1 MIPRLNCSRG
11 PLVVM
16 LLTGAALPAVA
27 ATPATA
33 AATTAAST
41 AAAPAAVKSAGTT
54 RRSAGLHAWEAG
66 DDPAALAAWV
76 HRHMHLADVEVAR
89 LVAVK
94 GPRTVAN
101 TLRTYDDANN
111 ELFLAQAQAQVLYG
125 VGATAELRDKA
136 QALTQEASDAATAL
150 SLNQA
155 VYRALAAVPQPT
167 DAATR
172 YYLEHTLLEYR
183 LAGVDRDE
191 ATRAKIKALQD
202 KITELGLAFE
212 RAVHDDVRTV
222 VVDKSELDGLPPDYI
237 ASHPA
242 DADGDVK
249 ITTDPPDKGPAQ
261 RFANSAELRYKLFLA
276 ASSVGYPAN
285 TATLRGLLTART
297 ELAQLLGYATWADY
311 AMADQMIGSPANLA
325 QYLHKVDAAS
335 REPAAREDAA
345 LLEFVRGRDPSIQK
359 ISFADARYWQE
370 QYRRA
375 RFNFDSQSV
384 RPYFPYA
391 EVERGVIGTASR
403 LFHVD
408 IRPVPDVRTWHPSVT
423 TYDVYQDGRKLG
435 RIYLDMHP
443 REGKDKW
450 FSTAPLTPGIRGRQL
465 PEGVLVCNFTGGT
478 AGDPGLMQYGDVVV
492 FLHEF
497 GHLMHHIIGGQG
509 EWSGAGAFSVER
521 DFVEA
526 PSQMLEEFF
535 HDYGVLSGFARHY
548 QTGEVL
554 PQDLYVRM
562 NRADAYGR
570 AIGQQLQLTY
580 AAVSLDF
587 HTLPPATLD
596 FDAVYQRDAERYSSF
611 AFVAGDHSWASFTHL
626 NGYSSNYYGY
636 VLAKVI
642 AEDFFAQFDS
652 HDLLGGPAGMRY
664 ERMVLAPGATKP
676 AAQLVRDFLGR
687 EPNLDAYQ
695 RWMLTEF
702 ENAPTASSSAH

>member
-1 MIPRLNCSRG
+1 MTAQPRRMHA
-11 PLVVM
+11 PLALVLAVV
-16 LLTGAALPAVA
+16 LALSGRSALAAAA
-27 ATPATA
+27 ATPAA
-33 AATTAAST
+33 
-41 AAAPAAVKSAGTT
+41 AAAPPASPT
-54 RRSAGLHAWEAG
+54 AGLHAWEAG
-66 DDPAALAAWV
+66 DDPAALDAWV
-76 HRHMHLADVEVAR
+76 HRHMRQADADVAR

-94 GPRTVAN
+94 GAHTAAN
-101 TLRTYDDANN
+101 TLRAYDDANN
-111 ELFLAQAQAQVLYG
+111 ELYLAQAQAQVLYG
-125 VGATAELRDKA
+125 VGASKALRDKA

-150 SLNQA
+150 SLNQP
-155 VYRALAAVPQPT
+155 VYRALAAVPRPA

-183 LAGVDRDE
+183 LAGVDRDD

-202 KITELGLAFE
+202 RITELGLNFE

-222 VVDKSELDGLPPDYI
+222 VADKSQLDGLPPDYL

-242 DADGDVK
+242 DAAGHVK
-249 ITTDPPDKGPAQ
+249 ITTDPPDAWPAEK
-261 RFANSAELRYKLFLA
+261 FANDEKLRHELFLA
-276 ASSVGYPAN
+276 ASSVAYPAN
-285 TATLRGLLTART
+285 KETLRKLLEART
-297 ELAQLLGYATWADY
+297 QLAQLLGYATWADY

-325 QYLHKVDAAS
+325 QYLQKIDAAS
-335 REPAAREDAA
+335 REPAAREDTA
-345 LLEFVRGRDPSIQK
+345 LLEFVRQRDPSIKK
-359 ISFADARYWQE
+359 ISLADARYWQE

-375 RFNFDSQSV
+375 KFSFDSQSV

-391 EVERGVIGTASR
+391 EVERGVIDTASK

-408 IRPVPDVRTWHPSVT
+408 IRPVAGVRTWHPSVT
-423 TYDVYQDGRKLG
+423 TYDVYQNGTKLG

-450 FSTAPLTPGIRGRQL
+450 FSTQPLAPGMRGRQL

-478 AGDPGLMQYGDVVV
+478 AGDAGLMQYGDVVI
-492 FLHEF
+492 FFHEF
-497 GHLMHHIIGGQG
+497 GHLMHHVIGGQG
-509 EWSGAGAFSVER
+509 EWSGAGGFGVER

-535 HDYGVLSGFARHY
+535 HDYGVLSSFARHY
-548 QTGEVL
+548 QSGEVL
-554 PQDLYVRM
+554 PKELYTRM

-570 AIGQQLQLTY
+570 ASAQQRQLTF

-596 FDAVYQRDAERYSSF
+596 FDAVAERDFERYSSF
-611 AFVAGDHSWASFTHL
+611 AFVPGDHSWASFTHL

-652 HDLLGGPAGMRY
+652 HDLLGGGTGMRY
-664 ERMVLAPGATKP
+664 ERTVLAPGSTRP
-676 AAQLVRDFLGR
+676 AAQLVREFLGR
-687 EPNLDAYQ
+687 EPNLDAYR
-695 RWMLTEF
+695 RWMLEEF
-702 ENAPTASSSAH
+702 ASAPAAGGATTASSSAR